1 MGHSERDINK
11 SEHLGEVVSC
21 RRLTEAT
28 ELNENKEAAWRS
40 KKHLGCRLEQQHLK
54 GQGKPL
60 KPTGD
65 PGKDRMQQAEETHE
79 QHLT

>member
-1 MGHSERDINK
+1 MRSSGMRP
-11 SEHLGEVVSC
+11 LAAEV
-21 RRLTEAT
+21 T
-28 ELNENKEAAWRS
+28 ELKKNNEEAWRS
-40 KKHLGCRLEQQHLK
+40 RKLHLGCSCEEQQYLK

-65 PGKDRMQQAEETHE
+65 PEKGGMQQAEETHK